1 MIGVAHLPHTK
12 TTSSGDADMNL
23 FNATELTW
31 PQQIAFDDFK
41 IFEGRVPCE
50 GAAKAEQW
58 LEKKRSEFIAHIMH
72 VNEQASYVAFLA
84 RLINET
90 PSPAARAA
98 ELESRQ

>member
-1 MIGVAHLPHTK
+1 
-12 TTSSGDADMNL
+12 MNL
-23 FNATELTW
+23 LNATELTW
-31 PQQIAFDDFK
+31 PQQIAVDDFN

-58 LEKKRSEFIAHIMH
+58 LEKKRIEFIARIMH
-72 VNEQASYVAFLA
+72 VNEQASYLAFLA

-98 ELESRQ
+98 ALESHQ